1 MAIDKFQPHNTKH
14 QDKKSMG
21 DREENE
27 DGNSE
32 EILWRDSWL
41 VHTCHP
47 IRALKKREN
56 CSAMTPSGHQRVKRS
71 GWNSQ
76 KTRTFQPEWTKEQP
90 KERQSTAWSSS
101 QSNTTSRFPEP
112 MVTLSLAPPPSL
124 RLLLLLMG
132 NRWTTSM
139 SKVTAEPKVMAGSW
153 LVISLP
159 LTNTAP
165 EHRHM
170 TFRHRTAGYWTSST
184 VFQALQEYFAGK
196 RSSFCKTQ

>member
-1 MAIDKFQPHNTKH
+1 
-14 QDKKSMG
+14 MG

-47 IRALKKREN
+47 IRALKKKKKEN
-56 CSAMTPSGHQRVKRS
+56 CSAIPPSGRQRIKRS
-71 GWNSQ
+71 ERSSQ
-76 KTRTFQPEWTKEQP
+76 KTRTFQPEWTKEHP

-132 NRWTTSM
+132 NRLTTSM
-139 SKVTAEPKVMAGSW
+139 SKVTAEPRVMAGSW

-165 EHRHM
+165 EHRHT
-170 TFRHRTAGYWTSST
+170 TFRQSTAGYWWVFNYCVSGTSGIFCWKKKLLLRETLNYS
-184 VFQALQEYFAGK
+184 AAGLL
-196 RSSFCKTQ
+196 RF

>member
-1 MAIDKFQPHNTKH
+1 
-14 QDKKSMG
+14 
-21 DREENE
+21 
-27 DGNSE
+27 
-32 EILWRDSWL
+32 
-41 VHTCHP
+41 
-47 IRALKKREN
+47 
-56 CSAMTPSGHQRVKRS
+56 MTPSGHQRVKRS
-71 GWNSQ
+71 ERSSQ

-132 NRWTTSM
+132 NRLTTSM

-165 EHRHM
+165 EHRHT
-170 TFRHRTAGYWTSST
+170 TFRHSTAGYWTSTGESFDEYLTT

-196 RSSFCKTQ
+196 RSSFCKKH